1 MRLLVYPTQLILL
14 WYRLPEA
21 TVLQMIKG
29 VLSASLT
36 FSGNM
41 TEAHHNWALSG
52 SKLPEIMLLLTV
64 YLQIQCHSF
73 SCIAMQHS

>member
-1 MRLLVYPTQLILL
+1 MLQVHSARHVDPLIDLLIFLMRPLVYPTQLILL

-41 TEAHHNWALSG
+41 TEAHHNWSV
-52 SKLPEIMLLLTV
+52 KWK
-64 YLQIQCHSF
+64 
-73 SCIAMQHS
+73 

>member
-52 SKLPEIMLLLTV
+52 SKLPEIMLLLTALPSDSV
-64 YLQIQCHSF
+64 PFIFLHSH
-73 SCIAMQHS
+73 AT

>member
-1 MRLLVYPTQLILL
+1 MLQVHSARHVDPLIDLLIFLMRRLVYPTQLILL

-41 TEAHHNWALSG
+41 TEAHHNWSV
-52 SKLPEIMLLLTV
+52 KWK
-64 YLQIQCHSF
+64 
-73 SCIAMQHS
+73 

>member
-1 MRLLVYPTQLILL
+1 MLGFLLHVHSARHVDPLIDILIFLMRLLVYPTQLILL

-41 TEAHHNWALSG
+41 TEARHNRSVKW
-52 SKLPEIMLLLTV
+52 K
-64 YLQIQCHSF
+64 
-73 SCIAMQHS
+73 

>member
-1 MRLLVYPTQLILL
+1 MLGFLLQVHSARHVDPLIDLLIFLMRLLVYPTQLILL

-41 TEAHHNWALSG
+41 TEAHHNWSL
-52 SKLPEIMLLLTV
+52 KWK
-64 YLQIQCHSF
+64 
-73 SCIAMQHS
+73 

>member
-1 MRLLVYPTQLILL
+1 MLQVHSALHVDPLIDLLIFLMRLLVYPTQLILL

-41 TEAHHNWALSG
+41 TEAHHNWSV
-52 SKLPEIMLLLTV
+52 KWK
-64 YLQIQCHSF
+64 
-73 SCIAMQHS
+73 

>member
-1 MRLLVYPTQLILL
+1 MLGFLLQVQSARHVDPLIDLLIFLMRLLVYPTQLILL

-41 TEAHHNWALSG
+41 TEAHHNWSV
-52 SKLPEIMLLLTV
+52 KWK
-64 YLQIQCHSF
+64 
-73 SCIAMQHS
+73 